1 MCGWTGTKRRTGR
14 RMLIALVA
22 LALVALAPLAAP
34 RVAYADGGAP
44 NLAYVVGGGP
54 HGDDLV
60 VVDIAQRHI
69 IGHVHLGGDPRAVM
83 LSLDGRF
90 VYIAQAA
97 TNDVAVVDAH
107 ALQVVSK
114 MPTGRS
120 PSAMALDTMLNGY
133 LYVANSASNTVTVF
147 DLGRQRAIATIAVG
161 KHPAGIAVASPA
173 SGISESNDGEVYVTN
188 TDDDTVSVISENR
201 QRVIAVIPVPGGPL
215 GVMVPASGGV
225 AYVGTHAGAI
235 VALSLASHRVLGTLL
250 QLKGSATGTM
260 DYDGVTGQ
268 IYVPDPADGAVDVLR
283 PVSVGDNGAAPS
295 LPAEP
300 ARTLNLGGGPA
311 AVAITFDGAFGFVAQ
326 RDAGR
331 VAMLDIGTHKTLTTL
346 DVGGA
351 PRAVVT
357 GSYPPALNR
366 QAANVLGVL
375 GYVFVGLVLLAI
387 LGFYLGWFDALF
399 RRLNLGGRRAPRG
412 ARGSKR

>member
-1 MCGWTGTKRRTGR
+1 MAASGFGRRTGR
-14 RMLIALVA
+14 RTLIALA
-22 LALVALAPLAAP
+22 LALALDVLAPLAAP

-44 NLAYVVGGGP
+44 NLAYVVGGGS

-60 VVDIAQRHI
+60 VVDIAQRRVT
-69 IGHVHLGGDPRAVM
+69 GHVHLGGDPRAVI

-90 VYIAQAA
+90 VYVAQAA
-97 TNDVAVVDAH
+97 ANDVAVVDAH
-107 ALQVVSK
+107 ALQVVGK
-114 MPTGRS
+114 MPTGRG
-120 PSAMALDTMLNGY
+120 PSAMGLDTMLNGY

-147 DLGRQRAIATIAVG
+147 DLGQQRPIATIPVG
-161 KHPAGIAVASPA
+161 KHPAGIAVAGPA
-173 SGISESNDGEVYVTN
+173 SGISEGDDGEVYVTN
-188 TDDDTVSVISENR
+188 TDNDTVSVISENHA
-201 QRVIAVIPVPGGPL
+201 RVIAVIPVPGGPL
-215 GVMVPASGGV
+215 SVVVPASGGV
-225 AYVGTHAGAI
+225 AYVGTRAGTI

-250 QLKGSATGTM
+250 QLKGSASGGM

-268 IYVPDPADGAVDVLR
+268 IYVPDPAAGVVDVLR
-283 PVSVGDNGAAPS
+283 PVSVDDSGAAPS

-331 VAMLDIGTHKTLTTL
+331 VAMLDVGTHKTLTTL
-346 DVGGA
+346 AVGGG
-351 PRAVVT
+351 PRAIIT
-357 GSYPPALNR
+357 GAYPPVLNR
-366 QAANVLGVL
+366 QAANVLGIL
-375 GYVFVGLVLLAI
+375 SYVFVGLVLLAI

-399 RRLNLGGRRAPRG
+399 RRLNLRSRGASRR